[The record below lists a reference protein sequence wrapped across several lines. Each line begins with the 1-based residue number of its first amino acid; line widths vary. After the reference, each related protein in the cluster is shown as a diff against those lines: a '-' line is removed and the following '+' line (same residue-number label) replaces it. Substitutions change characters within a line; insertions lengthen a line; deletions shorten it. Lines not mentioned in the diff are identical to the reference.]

1 MLILFLLSLAIP
13 LILGVPVAFS
23 LIISAIVLMSTKN
36 LFTAQLVVQQFIGGI
51 NSFSLLAVPFFMLA
65 GELMNKGGITKRIV
79 DVVYIWVGRFRG
91 GLGYVSILASMIF
104 AGLSGSALADTA
116 ALGGVL
122 IPMMSERG
130 YGKARSTGI
139 VISSAIIANIIPPSI
154 GFILF
159 GVVSGASISRMFMG
173 GIIPGILLGCSL
185 MITWFFTA
193 RKDGLQAVPN
203 TMPAAEKRKIFLE
216 AIPSAVNLKSKTALF
231 IIVGLR
237 GGVFTPTEAGAIA
250 CAYALIIGM
259 FIYKGLKVGDL
270 PGILLDTV
278 RSTGRVLF
286 IVGGSLTVSWIIT
299 ASNLSKDLVSYF
311 HAFVEHPII
320 LVLCCQLLF
329 ILFGMVLDIVPIIMI
344 LVPVMLPIVKAAGV
358 SLEYFG
364 ILSIITMTFGLITPP
379 VGTVLYVGSGIS
391 KISIADAVKG
401 AFPFMMVE
409 VLVIV
414 ALALFPQIITVPLE
428 LIM

>member
-1 MLILFLLSLAIP
+1 MLILFLVSLFVP
-13 LILGVPVAFS
+13 LLLGVPVAFS
-23 LIISAIVLMSTKN
+23 LIISAIVLMCTKD
-36 LFTAQLVVQQFIGGI
+36 LFTTQLVVQQFIGGI

-65 GELMNKGGITKRIV
+65 GELMNKGGITRKIV

-122 IPMMSERG
+122 IPMMEERG
-130 YGKARSTGI
+130 YSKGRSTGI

-173 GIIPGILLGCSL
+173 GLVPGILLGCAL
-185 MITWFFTA
+185 MVTWFFTA
-193 RKDGLQAVPN
+193 RQDGLQADPN
-203 TMPAAEKRKIFLE
+203 TIPFREKWNIFWR
-216 AIPSAVNLKSKTALF
+216 AIPALVLPVF

-237 GGVFTPTEAGAIA
+237 GGIFTPTEAGAIA
-250 CAYALIIGM
+250 CAYALVIGM
-259 FIYKGLKVGDL
+259 FVYKGLEPSDL

-278 RSTGRVLF
+278 RSTGKVLF

-299 ASNLSKDLVSYF
+299 ASNLSREIVSSFHGLVG
-311 HAFVEHPII
+311 HPVL
-320 LVLCCQLLF
+320 LVICCQLLF

-344 LVPVMLPIVKAAGV
+344 LVPVMLPLVKAAGIN
-358 SLEYFG
+358 LEYFG

-391 KISIADAVKG
+391 KISIAEAVKG
-401 AFPFMMVE
+401 ALPFMAVE
-409 VLVIV
+409 VAVIM
-414 ALALFPQIITVPLE
+414 LLSLFPQMITVPLSI
-428 LIM
+428 IM

>member
-1 MLILFLLSLAIP
+1 
-13 LILGVPVAFS
+13 
-23 LIISAIVLMSTKN
+23 
-36 LFTAQLVVQQFIGGI
+36 
-51 NSFSLLAVPFFMLA
+51 MLA

-216 AIPSAVNLKSKTALF
+216 AIPALILPVF

-259 FIYKGLKVGDL
+259 FIYKGLKVSDL

-391 KISIADAVKG
+391 KISIANAVKG

>member
-65 GELMNKGGITKRIV
+65 GELMNKGGITKRIA

-216 AIPSAVNLKSKTALF
+216 AIPALILPVF

-259 FIYKGLKVGDL
+259 FIYKGLKVSDL

>member
-216 AIPSAVNLKSKTALF
+216 AIPALILPVF

-259 FIYKGLKVGDL
+259 FIYKGLKVSDL

-414 ALALFPQIITVPLE
+414 GLALFPQIITVPLE

>member
-1 MLILFLLSLAIP
+1 MLILFFVSLFLPLLV
-13 LILGVPVAFS
+13 GVPVAFS
-23 LIISAIVLMSTKN
+23 LIISAIVLMSSKD
-36 LFTAQLVVQQFIGGI
+36 LFTSQLVVQQFIGGI

-65 GELMNKGGITKRIV
+65 GELMNKGGITRKIV
-79 DVVYIWVGRFRG
+79 DVVYLWVGRFRG

-130 YGKARSTGI
+130 YSKSRSTGI
-139 VISSAIIANIIPPSI
+139 VISSGIIANIIPPSI

-173 GIIPGILLGCSL
+173 GLVPGIFLGLAL
-185 MITWFFTA
+185 MVTWFFTA
-193 RKDGLQAVPN
+193 RKDGLKSEPC
-203 TMPAAEKRKIFLE
+203 TIPGPEKRQIILR
-216 AIPSAVNLKSKTALF
+216 AIPALLLPLF

-237 GGVFTPTEAGAIA
+237 GGIFTPTEAGAIA
-250 CAYALIIGM
+250 CAYALVVGL
-259 FIYKGLKVGDL
+259 FVYKGLKVSDL

-278 RSTGRVLF
+278 RSTGKVLF

-299 ASNLSKDLVSYF
+299 ASNLSKDLISSF
-311 HAFVEHPII
+311 HGLVAHPIL

-344 LVPVMLPIVKAAGV
+344 LVPVMLPLVKAAEV
-358 SLEYFG
+358 NLEYFG

-391 KISIADAVKG
+391 KISIAEAVKG
-401 AFPFMMVE
+401 AMPFLAAEGV
-409 VLVIV
+409 VIV
-414 ALALFPQIITVPLE
+414 LLSLFPQIITVPLSI
-428 LIM
+428 IM

>member
-23 LIISAIVLMSTKN
+23 LIICAIVLMSTKN

-216 AIPSAVNLKSKTALF
+216 AIPALILPVF

-259 FIYKGLKVGDL
+259 FIYKGLKVSDL

>member
-203 TMPAAEKRKIFLE
+203 TMPATEKRKIFLE
-216 AIPSAVNLKSKTALF
+216 AIPALILPVF

-259 FIYKGLKVGDL
+259 FIYKGLKVSDL

-278 RSTGRVLF
+278 RSTGKVLF

-329 ILFGMVLDIVPIIMI
+329 ILFGMVLDSVPILMI
-344 LVPVMLPIVKAAGV
+344 LGPVMLPIVKAAGV

-414 ALALFPQIITVPLE
+414 ALALFPQIITFPLE

>member
-1 MLILFLLSLAIP
+1 MPKVS
-13 LILGVPVAFS
+13 
-23 LIISAIVLMSTKN
+23 KD
-36 LFTAQLVVQQFIGGI
+36 LFTSQLVVQQFIGGI

-65 GELMNKGGITKRIV
+65 GELMNKGGITRKIV
-79 DVVYIWVGRFRG
+79 DVVYLWVGRFRG

-130 YGKARSTGI
+130 YSKSRSTGI
-139 VISSAIIANIIPPSI
+139 VISSGIIANIIPPSI

-173 GIIPGILLGCSL
+173 GLVPGIFLGLAL
-185 MITWFFTA
+185 MVTWFFTA
-193 RKDGLQAVPN
+193 RKDGLKSEPC
-203 TMPAAEKRKIFLE
+203 TIPGPEKRQIILR
-216 AIPSAVNLKSKTALF
+216 AIPALLLPLF

-237 GGVFTPTEAGAIA
+237 GGIFTPTEAGAIA
-250 CAYALIIGM
+250 CAYALVVGL
-259 FIYKGLKVGDL
+259 FVYKGLKVSDL

-278 RSTGRVLF
+278 RSTGKVLF

-299 ASNLSKDLVSYF
+299 ASNLSKDLISSF
-311 HAFVEHPII
+311 HGLVAHPIL

-344 LVPVMLPIVKAAGV
+344 LVPVMLPLVKAAEV
-358 SLEYFG
+358 NLEYFG

-391 KISIADAVKG
+391 KISIAEAVKG
-401 AFPFMMVE
+401 AMPFMAAE
-409 VLVIV
+409 VVVIV
-414 ALALFPQIITVPLE
+414 LLSLFPQIITVPLSI
-428 LIM
+428 IM

>member
-1 MLILFLLSLAIP
+1 MLILFFVSLFLPLLV
-13 LILGVPVAFS
+13 GVPVAFS
-23 LIISAIVLMSTKN
+23 LIISAIVLMSSKD
-36 LFTAQLVVQQFIGGI
+36 LFTSQLVVQQFIGGI

-65 GELMNKGGITKRIV
+65 GELMNKGGITRKIV
-79 DVVYIWVGRFRG
+79 DVVYLWVGRFRG

-130 YGKARSTGI
+130 YSKSRSTGI
-139 VISSAIIANIIPPSI
+139 VISSGIIANIIPPSI

-173 GIIPGILLGCSL
+173 GLVPGIFLGLAL
-185 MITWFFTA
+185 MVTWFFTA
-193 RKDGLQAVPN
+193 RKDGLKSEPC
-203 TMPAAEKRKIFLE
+203 TIPGPEKRQIILR
-216 AIPSAVNLKSKTALF
+216 AIPALLLPLF

-237 GGVFTPTEAGAIA
+237 GGIFTPTEAGAIA
-250 CAYALIIGM
+250 CAYALVVGL
-259 FIYKGLKVGDL
+259 FVYKGLKVSDL

-278 RSTGRVLF
+278 RSTGKVLF

-299 ASNLSKDLVSYF
+299 ASNLSKDLISSF
-311 HAFVEHPII
+311 HGLVAHPIL

-344 LVPVMLPIVKAAGV
+344 LVPVMLPLVKAAEV
-358 SLEYFG
+358 NLEYFG

-391 KISIADAVKG
+391 KS
-401 AFPFMMVE
+401 
-409 VLVIV
+409 
-414 ALALFPQIITVPLE
+414 ALPKQSKAPCPLW
-428 LIM
+428 LPR

>member
-1 MLILFLLSLAIP
+1 MLILFFVSLFLPLLV
-13 LILGVPVAFS
+13 GVPVAFS
-23 LIISAIVLMSTKN
+23 LIISAIVLMSSKD
-36 LFTAQLVVQQFIGGI
+36 LFTSQLVVQQFIGGI

-65 GELMNKGGITKRIV
+65 GELMNKGGITRKIV
-79 DVVYIWVGRFRG
+79 DVVYLWVGRFRG

-130 YGKARSTGI
+130 YSKSRSTGI
-139 VISSAIIANIIPPSI
+139 VISSGIIANIIPPSI

-173 GIIPGILLGCSL
+173 GLVPGIFLGLAL
-185 MITWFFTA
+185 MVTWFFTA
-193 RKDGLQAVPN
+193 RKDGLKSEPC
-203 TMPAAEKRKIFLE
+203 TIPGPEKRQIILR
-216 AIPSAVNLKSKTALF
+216 AIPALLLPLF

-237 GGVFTPTEAGAIA
+237 GGIFTPTEAGAIA
-250 CAYALIIGM
+250 CAYALVVGL
-259 FIYKGLKVGDL
+259 FVYKGLKVSDL

-278 RSTGRVLF
+278 RSTGKVLF

-299 ASNLSKDLVSYF
+299 ASNLSKDLISSF
-311 HAFVEHPII
+311 HGLVAHPIL

-344 LVPVMLPIVKAAGV
+344 LVPVMLPLVKAAEV
-358 SLEYFG
+358 NLEYFG

-391 KISIADAVKG
+391 KISIAEAVKG
-401 AFPFMMVE
+401 AMPFMAAE
-409 VLVIV
+409 VVVIV
-414 ALALFPQIITVPLE
+414 LLSLFPQIITVPLSI
-428 LIM
+428 IM

>member
-13 LILGVPVAFS
+13 LILGVPVAFT

-216 AIPSAVNLKSKTALF
+216 AIPALILPVF

-270 PGILLDTV
+270 PGNLLDTV

>member
-79 DVVYIWVGRFRG
+79 DVVYIWVGRFQG

-216 AIPSAVNLKSKTALF
+216 AIPALILPVF

-259 FIYKGLKVGDL
+259 FIYKGLKVSDL

-278 RSTGRVLF
+278 RSTGKVLF

>member
-216 AIPSAVNLKSKTALF
+216 AIPALILPVF

-344 LVPVMLPIVKAAGV
+344 LVPVMLPIVKAADV

>member
-216 AIPSAVNLKSKTALF
+216 AIPALILPVF

-259 FIYKGLKVGDL
+259 FIYKGLKVSDL

-278 RSTGRVLF
+278 RSTGRLLF

>member
-1 MLILFLLSLAIP
+1 MLILFLLSLFIP
-13 LILGVPVAFS
+13 LLLGVPVAFS
-23 LIISAIVLMSTKN
+23 LIISAIVLMSTKD
-36 LFTAQLVVQQFIGGI
+36 LFTTQLVVQQFIGGI

-65 GELMNKGGITKRIV
+65 GELMNKGGITRRIV

-122 IPMMSERG
+122 IPMMEERG
-130 YGKARSTGI
+130 YSKGRSTGI

-173 GIIPGILLGCSL
+173 GLVPGVLLGCAL
-185 MITWFFTA
+185 MITWFVTA
-193 RKDGLQAVPN
+193 RRDGLQAEPN
-203 TMPAAEKRKIFLE
+203 TIPAREKWQIFWR
-216 AIPSAVNLKSKTALF
+216 AIPALVLPVF

-237 GGVFTPTEAGAIA
+237 GGIFTPTEAGAIA
-250 CAYALIIGM
+250 CAYALVIGM
-259 FIYKGLKVGDL
+259 FVYKGLKPADL

-278 RSTGRVLF
+278 RSTGKVLF
-286 IVGGSLTVSWIIT
+286 IVGGSLAVSWIIT
-299 ASNLSKDLVSYF
+299 ASNLSREIVSSFHGLV
-311 HAFVEHPII
+311 AHPVL

-344 LVPVMLPIVKAAGV
+344 LVPVMLPLVKAAGIN
-358 SLEYFG
+358 LEYFG

-391 KISIADAVKG
+391 KISIAEAVKG
-401 AFPFMMVE
+401 AMPFMIAE
-409 VLVIV
+409 VAVIV
-414 ALALFPQIITVPLE
+414 LLSLFHQIITVPLSI
-428 LIM
+428 IM

>member
-173 GIIPGILLGCSL
+173 GYPRHSVGLLTDDHLVLHSPEGRASGRAQHNARCGKAENLLGSHSR
-185 MITWFFTA
+185 IDPAGVHHRRSA
-193 RKDGLQAVPN
+193 RRRVYPHRSRCD
-203 TMPAAEKRKIFLE
+203 R
-216 AIPSAVNLKSKTALF
+216 
-231 IIVGLR
+231 LR
-237 GGVFTPTEAGAIA
+237 I
-250 CAYALIIGM
+250 CAYHRHVHL
-259 FIYKGLKVGDL
+259 
-270 PGILLDTV
+270 
-278 RSTGRVLF
+278 
-286 IVGGSLTVSWIIT
+286 
-299 ASNLSKDLVSYF
+299 
-311 HAFVEHPII
+311 
-320 LVLCCQLLF
+320 
-329 ILFGMVLDIVPIIMI
+329 
-344 LVPVMLPIVKAAGV
+344 
-358 SLEYFG
+358 
-364 ILSIITMTFGLITPP
+364 
-379 VGTVLYVGSGIS
+379 
-391 KISIADAVKG
+391 
-401 AFPFMMVE
+401 
-409 VLVIV
+409 
-414 ALALFPQIITVPLE
+414 
-428 LIM
+428 

>member
-1 MLILFLLSLAIP
+1 MLILFLLSLFVP
-13 LILGVPVAFS
+13 LLLGVPVAFS
-23 LIISAIVLMSTKN
+23 LIISAIILMSTRD
-36 LFTAQLVVQQFIGGI
+36 LFTSQLVVQQFIGGI

-65 GELMNKGGITKRIV
+65 GELMNKGGITRRIV

-122 IPMMSERG
+122 IPMMEERG
-130 YGKARSTGI
+130 YGKGRSTGI

-173 GIIPGILLGCSL
+173 GLVPGVLLGCAL

-193 RKDGLQAVPN
+193 RRDGLKAEPN
-203 TMPAAEKRKIFLE
+203 TIPSGEKWKIFCQ
-216 AIPSAVNLKSKTALF
+216 AIPALILPVF

-237 GGVFTPTEAGAIA
+237 GGIFTPTEAGAIA
-250 CAYALIIGM
+250 CAYALVIGM
-259 FIYKGLKVGDL
+259 FVYKGLKPRDL
-270 PGILLDTV
+270 PGILIDTV
-278 RSTGRVLF
+278 RSTGKVLF

-299 ASNLSKDLVSYF
+299 ASNLSREIVSSFHGLV
-311 HAFVEHPII
+311 AHPVL
-320 LVLCCQLLF
+320 LVICCQFLF

-344 LVPVMLPIVKAAGV
+344 LVPVMLPLVKAAGV
-358 SLEYFG
+358 NLEYFG

-391 KISIADAVKG
+391 KISIAEAVKG
-401 AFPFMMVE
+401 ALPFMAAE

-414 ALALFPQIITVPLE
+414 LLSFFPQIITVPLSI
-428 LIM
+428 IM

>member
-36 LFTAQLVVQQFIGGI
+36 LFTAQLVVRQFIGGM

-139 VISSAIIANIIPPSI
+139 VISSASI

-193 RKDGLQAVPN
+193 RKDGLQAVSN
-203 TMPAAEKRKIFLE
+203 TMPAAEKQKIFLE
-216 AIPSAVNLKSKTALF
+216 AIPALILPVF

-278 RSTGRVLF
+278 RSTGKVLF

-364 ILSIITMTFGLITPP
+364 ILSIITMTFGLIPPP

>member
-1 MLILFLLSLAIP
+1 MLILFLLSLFIP
-13 LILGVPVAFS
+13 LLLGVPVAFS
-23 LIISAIVLMSTKN
+23 LIISAIILMSTRD
-36 LFTAQLVVQQFIGGI
+36 LFTSQLVVQQFIGGI

-65 GELMNKGGITKRIV
+65 GELMNKGGITRRIV

-122 IPMMSERG
+122 IPMMEDRG
-130 YGKARSTGI
+130 YGKGRSTGI

-173 GIIPGILLGCSL
+173 GLVPGVLLGCAL

-193 RKDGLQAVPN
+193 RRDGLKAEPN
-203 TMPAAEKRKIFLE
+203 TIPSGEKWKIFCQ
-216 AIPSAVNLKSKTALF
+216 AIPALILPVF

-237 GGVFTPTEAGAIA
+237 GGIFTPTEAGAIA
-250 CAYALIIGM
+250 CAYALVIGM
-259 FIYKGLKVGDL
+259 FVYKGLKPRDL
-270 PGILLDTV
+270 PGILIDTV
-278 RSTGRVLF
+278 RSTGKVLF

-299 ASNLSKDLVSYF
+299 ASNLSREIVSSFHGLV
-311 HAFVEHPII
+311 AHPVL
-320 LVLCCQLLF
+320 LVICCQFLF

-344 LVPVMLPIVKAAGV
+344 LVPVMLPLVKAAGV
-358 SLEYFG
+358 NLEYFG

-391 KISIADAVKG
+391 KISIAEAVKG
-401 AFPFMMVE
+401 ALPFMAAE

-414 ALALFPQIITVPLE
+414 ALSLFPQIITVPLSI
-428 LIM
+428 IM

>member
-1 MLILFLLSLAIP
+1 MLILFFVSLFLPLLV
-13 LILGVPVAFS
+13 GVPVAFS
-23 LIISAIVLMSTKN
+23 LIISAIVLMSSKD
-36 LFTAQLVVQQFIGGI
+36 LFTSQLVVQQFIGGI

-65 GELMNKGGITKRIV
+65 GELMNKGGITRKIV
-79 DVVYIWVGRFRG
+79 DVVYLWVGRFRG

-130 YGKARSTGI
+130 YSKSRSTGI
-139 VISSAIIANIIPPSI
+139 VISSGIIANIIPPSI

-173 GIIPGILLGCSL
+173 GLVPGIFLGLAL
-185 MITWFFTA
+185 MVTWFFTA
-193 RKDGLQAVPN
+193 RKDGLKSEPC
-203 TMPAAEKRKIFLE
+203 TIPGPEKRQIILR
-216 AIPSAVNLKSKTALF
+216 AIPALLLPLF

-237 GGVFTPTEAGAIA
+237 GGIFTPTEAGAIA
-250 CAYALIIGM
+250 CAYALVVGL
-259 FIYKGLKVGDL
+259 FVYKGLKVSDL

-278 RSTGRVLF
+278 RSTGKVLF

-299 ASNLSKDLVSYF
+299 ASNLSKDLISSF
-311 HAFVEHPII
+311 HGLVAHPIL

-344 LVPVMLPIVKAAGV
+344 LVPVMLPLVKAAEV
-358 SLEYFG
+358 NLEYFG

-391 KISIADAVKG
+391 KISIAEAVKG
-401 AFPFMMVE
+401 AMPFMAAE
-409 VLVIV
+409 VVVIV
-414 ALALFPQIITVPLE
+414 LLSLFPQLITVPLSI
-428 LIM
+428 IM

>member
-1 MLILFLLSLAIP
+1 MLILFFVSSFLPLLV
-13 LILGVPVAFS
+13 GVPVAFS
-23 LIISAIVLMSTKN
+23 LIISAIVLMSSKD
-36 LFTAQLVVQQFIGGI
+36 LFTSQLVVQQFIGGI

-65 GELMNKGGITKRIV
+65 GELMNKGGITRKIV
-79 DVVYIWVGRFRG
+79 DVVYLWVGRFRG

-130 YGKARSTGI
+130 YSKSRSTGI
-139 VISSAIIANIIPPSI
+139 VISSGIIANIIPPSI

-173 GIIPGILLGCSL
+173 GLVPGIFLGLAL
-185 MITWFFTA
+185 MVTWFFTA
-193 RKDGLQAVPN
+193 RKDGLKSEPC
-203 TMPAAEKRKIFLE
+203 TIPGPEKRQIILR
-216 AIPSAVNLKSKTALF
+216 AIPALLLPLF

-237 GGVFTPTEAGAIA
+237 GGIFTPTEAGAIA
-250 CAYALIIGM
+250 CAYALVVGL
-259 FIYKGLKVGDL
+259 FVYKGLKVSDL

-278 RSTGRVLF
+278 RSTGKVLF

-299 ASNLSKDLVSYF
+299 ASNLSKDLISSF
-311 HAFVEHPII
+311 HGLVAHPIL

-344 LVPVMLPIVKAAGV
+344 LVPVMLPLVKAAEV
-358 SLEYFG
+358 NLEYFG

-391 KISIADAVKG
+391 KISIAEAVKG
-401 AFPFMMVE
+401 AMPFMAAE
-409 VLVIV
+409 VVVIV
-414 ALALFPQIITVPLE
+414 LLSLFPQIITVPLSI
-428 LIM
+428 IM

>member
-1 MLILFLLSLAIP
+1 MLILFLLSLFIP
-13 LILGVPVAFS
+13 LLLGVPVAFS
-23 LIISAIVLMSTKN
+23 LIISAIVLMSTKD
-36 LFTAQLVVQQFIGGI
+36 LFTTQLVVQQFIGGI

-65 GELMNKGGITKRIV
+65 GELMNKGGITRRIV

-122 IPMMSERG
+122 IPMMEERG
-130 YGKARSTGI
+130 YSKGRSTGI

-173 GIIPGILLGCSL
+173 GLVPGVLLGCAL
-185 MITWFFTA
+185 MITWFITA
-193 RKDGLQAVPN
+193 RRDGLQGEPN
-203 TMPAAEKRKIFLE
+203 TIPAREKWQIFWR
-216 AIPSAVNLKSKTALF
+216 AIPALVLPVF

-237 GGVFTPTEAGAIA
+237 GGIFTPTEAGAIA

-259 FIYKGLKVGDL
+259 FVYKGLKPADL

-278 RSTGRVLF
+278 RSTGKVLF
-286 IVGGSLTVSWIIT
+286 IVGGSLAVSWIIT
-299 ASNLSKDLVSYF
+299 ASNLSREIVSSFHGLV
-311 HAFVEHPII
+311 AHPVL

-344 LVPVMLPIVKAAGV
+344 LVPVMLPLVKAAGIN
-358 SLEYFG
+358 LEYFG

-391 KISIADAVKG
+391 KISIAEAVKG
-401 AFPFMMVE
+401 ALPFMIAE
-409 VLVIV
+409 VIV
-414 ALALFPQIITVPLE
+414 IVLLSLFHQIITVPLSI
-428 LIM
+428 IM

>member
-1 MLILFLLSLAIP
+1 MLALFLISLFIP
-13 LILGVPVAFS
+13 LLLGLPVAFA
-23 LIISAIVLMSTKN
+23 LIVCAVVLMLHKD
-36 LFTAQLVVQQFIGGI
+36 LFTTQLIVQQFIGGI

-65 GELMNKGGITKRIV
+65 GELMNKGGITRKIV
-79 DVVYIWVGRFRG
+79 DVVSIWVGKLRG
-91 GLGYVSILASMIF
+91 GLGFVSILSSMIF

-122 IPMMSERG
+122 IPMMSDRG
-130 YGKARSTGI
+130 YGKGRATGI

-173 GIIPGILLGCSL
+173 GLIPGIILGCAL
-185 MITWFFTA
+185 MITWFITA
-193 RKDGLQAVPN
+193 RKDGLKAEPSTLSRSEKQHIILQAVPALIL
-203 TMPAAEKRKIFLE
+203 P
-216 AIPSAVNLKSKTALF
+216 LF
-231 IIVGLR
+231 IIIGLR

-250 CAYALIIGM
+250 CAYAFVVGM
-259 FIYKGLKVGDL
+259 FVYRGLKMSDI

-278 RSTGRVLF
+278 RSTGKVLF

-299 ASNLSKDLVSYF
+299 ASNMSKELVSSF
-311 HAFVEHPII
+311 QTLVAHPVL

-329 ILFGMVLDIVPIIMI
+329 IVFGMVLDIVPIIMI
-344 LVPVMLPIVKAAGV
+344 LVPVMMPLVEAAGINM
-358 SLEYFG
+358 EYFG

-391 KISIADAVKG
+391 KISIAEAVKG
-401 AFPFMMVE
+401 AFPFMCAEIV
-409 VLVIV
+409 VII
-414 ALALFPQIITVPLE
+414 ALSLFPQLITVPLSI
-428 LIM
+428 IM

>member
-1 MLILFLLSLAIP
+1 MLILFFVSLFLPLLV
-13 LILGVPVAFS
+13 GVPVAFS
-23 LIISAIVLMSTKN
+23 LIISAIVLMSSKD
-36 LFTAQLVVQQFIGGI
+36 LFTSQLVVQQFIGGI

-65 GELMNKGGITKRIV
+65 GELMNKGGITRKIV
-79 DVVYIWVGRFRG
+79 DVVYLWVGRFRG

-130 YGKARSTGI
+130 YSKSRSTGI
-139 VISSAIIANIIPPSI
+139 VISSGIIANIIPPSI

-173 GIIPGILLGCSL
+173 GLVPGIFLGLAL
-185 MITWFFTA
+185 MVTWFFTA
-193 RKDGLQAVPN
+193 RKDGLKSEPC
-203 TMPAAEKRKIFLE
+203 TIPGPEKRQIILR
-216 AIPSAVNLKSKTALF
+216 AIPALLLPLF

-237 GGVFTPTEAGAIA
+237 GGIFTPTEAGAIA
-250 CAYALIIGM
+250 CAYALVVGL
-259 FIYKGLKVGDL
+259 FVYKGLKVSDL

-278 RSTGRVLF
+278 RSTGKVLF

-299 ASNLSKDLVSYF
+299 ASNLSKDLISSF
-311 HAFVEHPII
+311 HGLVAHPIL

-344 LVPVMLPIVKAAGV
+344 LVPVMLPLVKAAEV
-358 SLEYFG
+358 NLEYFG

-391 KISIADAVKG
+391 KISIAEAVKG
-401 AFPFMMVE
+401 ALPFMAAE
-409 VLVIV
+409 VVVIV
-414 ALALFPQIITVPLE
+414 LLSLFPQIITVPLSI
-428 LIM
+428 IM

>member
-1 MLILFLLSLAIP
+1 MLILFFVSLFLPLLV
-13 LILGVPVAFS
+13 GVPVAFS
-23 LIISAIVLMSTKN
+23 LIISAIVLMSSKD
-36 LFTAQLVVQQFIGGI
+36 LFTSQLVVQQFIGGI

-65 GELMNKGGITKRIV
+65 GELMNKGGITRKIV
-79 DVVYIWVGRFRG
+79 DVVYLWVGRFRG

-130 YGKARSTGI
+130 YSKSRSTGI
-139 VISSAIIANIIPPSI
+139 VISSGIIANIIPPSI

-173 GIIPGILLGCSL
+173 GLVPGIFLGLAL
-185 MITWFFTA
+185 MVTWFFTA
-193 RKDGLQAVPN
+193 RKDGLKSEPC
-203 TMPAAEKRKIFLE
+203 TIPGPEKRQIILR
-216 AIPSAVNLKSKTALF
+216 AIPALLLPLF

-237 GGVFTPTEAGAIA
+237 GGIFTPTEAGAIA
-250 CAYALIIGM
+250 CAYALVVGL
-259 FIYKGLKVGDL
+259 FVYKGLKVSDL

-278 RSTGRVLF
+278 RSTGKVLF

-299 ASNLSKDLVSYF
+299 ASNLSKDLISSF
-311 HAFVEHPII
+311 HGLVAHPIL
-320 LVLCCQLLF
+320 LVLCCQLPF

-344 LVPVMLPIVKAAGV
+344 LVPVMLPLVKAAEV
-358 SLEYFG
+358 NLEYFG

-391 KISIADAVKG
+391 KISIAEAVKG
-401 AFPFMMVE
+401 AMPFMAAE
-409 VLVIV
+409 VVVIV
-414 ALALFPQIITVPLE
+414 LLSLFPQIITVPLSI
-428 LIM
+428 IM

>member
-1 MLILFLLSLAIP
+1 MLILFFVSLFLPLLV
-13 LILGVPVAFS
+13 GVPVAFS
-23 LIISAIVLMSTKN
+23 LIISAIVLMSSKD
-36 LFTAQLVVQQFIGGI
+36 LFTSQLVVQQFIGGI

-65 GELMNKGGITKRIV
+65 GELMNKGGITRKIV
-79 DVVYIWVGRFRG
+79 DVVYLWVGRFRG

-130 YGKARSTGI
+130 YSKSRSTGI
-139 VISSAIIANIIPPSI
+139 VISSGIIANIIPPSI

-173 GIIPGILLGCSL
+173 GLVPGIFLGLAL
-185 MITWFFTA
+185 MVTWFFTA
-193 RKDGLQAVPN
+193 RKDGLKSEPC
-203 TMPAAEKRKIFLE
+203 TIPGPEKRQIILR
-216 AIPSAVNLKSKTALF
+216 AIPALLLPLF

-237 GGVFTPTEAGAIA
+237 GGIFTPTEAGAIA
-250 CAYALIIGM
+250 CAYALVVGL
-259 FIYKGLKVGDL
+259 FVYKGLKVSDL

-278 RSTGRVLF
+278 RSPGKVLF
-286 IVGGSLTVSWIIT
+286 SVGGSLTVSWIIT
-299 ASNLSKDLVSYF
+299 ASNLSKDLISSF
-311 HAFVEHPII
+311 HGLVAHPIL

-344 LVPVMLPIVKAAGV
+344 LVPVMLPLVKAAEV
-358 SLEYFG
+358 NLEYFG

-391 KISIADAVKG
+391 KISIAEAVKG
-401 AFPFMMVE
+401 AMPFMAAE
-409 VLVIV
+409 VVVIV
-414 ALALFPQIITVPLE
+414 LLSLFPQIITVPLSI
-428 LIM
+428 IM

>member
-1 MLILFLLSLAIP
+1 MLILFFVSLFLPLLV
-13 LILGVPVAFS
+13 GVPVAFS
-23 LIISAIVLMSTKN
+23 LIISAIVLMSSKD
-36 LFTAQLVVQQFIGGI
+36 LFTSQLVVQQFIGGI

-65 GELMNKGGITKRIV
+65 GELMNKGGITRKIV
-79 DVVYIWVGRFRG
+79 DVVYLWVGRFRG

-130 YGKARSTGI
+130 YSKSRSTGI
-139 VISSAIIANIIPPSI
+139 VISSGIIANIIPPSI

-173 GIIPGILLGCSL
+173 GLVPGIFLGLAL
-185 MITWFFTA
+185 MVTWFFTA
-193 RKDGLQAVPN
+193 RKDGLKSEPC
-203 TMPAAEKRKIFLE
+203 TIPGPEKRQIILR
-216 AIPSAVNLKSKTALF
+216 AIPALLLPLF

-237 GGVFTPTEAGAIA
+237 GGIFTPTEAGAIA
-250 CAYALIIGM
+250 CAYALVVGL
-259 FIYKGLKVGDL
+259 FVYKGLKVSDL

-278 RSTGRVLF
+278 RSTGKVLF

-299 ASNLSKDLVSYF
+299 ASNLSKDLISSF
-311 HAFVEHPII
+311 HGLVAHPIL

-344 LVPVMLPIVKAAGV
+344 LVPVMLPLVKAAEV
-358 SLEYFG
+358 NLEYFG

-391 KISIADAVKG
+391 KISIAEAVKG
-401 AFPFMMVE
+401 AMPFMAAEE
-409 VLVIV
+409 VVIV
-414 ALALFPQIITVPLE
+414 LLSLFPQIITVPLSI
-428 LIM
+428 IM

>member
-1 MLILFLLSLAIP
+1 MLILFLLSLTIP

-36 LFTAQLVVQQFIGGI
+36 LFTAQLVVQQFIDGI

-216 AIPSAVNLKSKTALF
+216 AIPALILPVF

-259 FIYKGLKVGDL
+259 FIYKGLKVSDL

-278 RSTGRVLF
+278 RSTGKVLF

>member
-1 MLILFLLSLAIP
+1 MLILFLLSLFIP
-13 LILGVPVAFS
+13 LLLGVPVAFS
-23 LIISAIVLMSTKN
+23 LIISAIVLMSTKD
-36 LFTAQLVVQQFIGGI
+36 LFTTQLVVQQFIGGI

-65 GELMNKGGITKRIV
+65 GELMNKGGITRRIV

-122 IPMMSERG
+122 IPMMEERG
-130 YGKARSTGI
+130 YSKGRSTGI

-173 GIIPGILLGCSL
+173 GLVPGVLLGCAL
-185 MITWFFTA
+185 MITWFVTA
-193 RKDGLQAVPN
+193 RRDGLRGEPN
-203 TMPAAEKRKIFLE
+203 TIPAREKWQIFWR
-216 AIPSAVNLKSKTALF
+216 AIPALVLPVF

-237 GGVFTPTEAGAIA
+237 GGIFTPTEAGAIA

-259 FIYKGLKVGDL
+259 FVYKGLKPADL

-278 RSTGRVLF
+278 RSTGKVLF
-286 IVGGSLTVSWIIT
+286 IVGGSLAVSWIIT
-299 ASNLSKDLVSYF
+299 ASNLSREIVSSFHGLV
-311 HAFVEHPII
+311 AHPVL

-344 LVPVMLPIVKAAGV
+344 LVPVMLPLVKAAGIN
-358 SLEYFG
+358 LEYFG

-379 VGTVLYVGSGIS
+379 VGTVLYERLRGQ
-391 KISIADAVKG
+391 K
-401 AFPFMMVE
+401 E
-409 VLVIV
+409 
-414 ALALFPQIITVPLE
+414 
-428 LIM
+428 